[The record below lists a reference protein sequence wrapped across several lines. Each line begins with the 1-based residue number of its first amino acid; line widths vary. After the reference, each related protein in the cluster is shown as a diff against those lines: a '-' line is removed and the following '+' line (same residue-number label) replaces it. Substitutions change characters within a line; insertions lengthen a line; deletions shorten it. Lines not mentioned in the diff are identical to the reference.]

1 MNLKRTAAALALAS
15 TLGLGATACGS
26 STAADTVSDNI
37 AKDAEQFKVNRR
49 IVITNGITNEPT
61 YEITGRCSFESY
73 GDRFDV
79 VCKEGPNAYT
89 KNSFVR
95 GDQDSAASVQ
105 LGTVDVDE
113 YRTKIVFRPET
124 MIPDFDLKVGEQG

>member
-1 MNLKRTAAALALAS
+1 MKRYLIIPAALLAIGVS
-15 TLGLGATACGS
+15 ACGE
-26 STAADTVSDNI
+26 TAADTVSKNI
-37 AKDAEQFKVNRR
+37 ATEAENFNVNRR
-49 IVITNGITNEPT
+49 IVITNGITNQAT
-61 YEITGRCSFESY
+61 YVIEGRCSFESA

-79 VCKEGPNAYT
+79 VCKEGPNKYT

-105 LGTVDVDE
+105 LGTVDVNE

-124 MIPDFDLKVGEQG
+124 LVPDFDLKMGEQG